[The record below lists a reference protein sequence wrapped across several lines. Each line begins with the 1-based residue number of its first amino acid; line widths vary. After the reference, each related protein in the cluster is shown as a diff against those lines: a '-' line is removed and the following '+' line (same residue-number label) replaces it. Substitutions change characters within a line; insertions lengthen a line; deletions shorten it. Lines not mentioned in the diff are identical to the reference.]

1 MVKDDYLVSRPDIQN
16 YARRNTSP
24 KFPLEQKYLQAY
36 TDSMLNSKDVME
48 LYRHLD
54 EITCNGEQFNAFISY
69 WKESGKVNEQ
79 TMRAV
84 TAWSM
89 LKKDERLFWL
99 LCWAL
104 FTGYIKF
111 YDNPYLESDLA
122 ETTDEFPLRY
132 TDEGLYTDMKGILG
146 VKGIF
151 PGFHCVFCSDPISY
165 VGEEWQTLETL
176 WSYLQ
181 KAKIL
186 ITMTKPIRIT
196 PFLFYQRFC
205 YVGGDDS
212 HEDLCGI
219 DKSKGYST
227 PFGWGIGM
235 KYTDENW
242 WHTSKEQSTEYPKS
256 YVDWEP
262 YYDPDDDGVGHWDPP
277 DGADLRYTDD
287 PERRYTDLSGIVN
300 EISKKTPEELISLY
314 PVAHIEGEDLV
325 KDLPWGFKQWR
336 WVRMDPAV
344 KGYEYAPYMLRIIF
358 VLRIWKEQLRN
369 EPDFAKDITQ
379 MREDI
384 WPQIAIP
391 STMQDVPDVI
401 FTPLAQPLQATSDF
415 YFLQLEIRLPIS
427 QECTWADDNKWHDW
441 WDWRNLDRPVS
452 PEDVPEWWDDWR
464 KQWEEIP
471 NYNVYGG

>member
-1 MVKDDYLVSRPDIQN
+1 MEHLTIPKDYESPLTIRETEVAIKEIKDHFERALAKSLHLTRVSAPLFVKP
-16 YARRNTSP
+16 
-24 KFPLEQKYLQAY
+24 
-36 TDSMLNSKDVME
+36 
-48 LYRHLD
+48 
-54 EITCNGEQFNAFISY
+54 
-69 WKESGKVNEQ
+69 ESGLNDNLNGVERPVSFGIKEQ
-79 TMRAV
+79 N
-84 TAWSM
+84 
-89 LKKDERLFWL
+89 
-99 LCWAL
+99 
-104 FTGYIKF
+104 
-111 YDNPYLESDLA
+111 DNPVEIVHSLA
-122 ETTDEFPLRY
+122 KWKRY
-132 TDEGLYTDMKGILG
+132 ALKRYGFHSGEGLYTDMKGILG

-151 PGFHCVFCSDPISY
+151 PGFHCVFCSDPLPY

-242 WHTSKEQSTEYPKS
+242 WLTSKEQSTEYPKS

-287 PERRYTDLSGIVN
+287 PNRRYTDLSGIVN

-344 KGYEYAPYMLRIIF
+344 TGYEYAPYMLRIIF

-379 MREDI
+379 MRDDI
-384 WPQIAIP
+384 WPQITIP
-391 STMQDVPDVI
+391 STMQDVPDVA

-471 NYNVYGG
+471 NYNVYSS